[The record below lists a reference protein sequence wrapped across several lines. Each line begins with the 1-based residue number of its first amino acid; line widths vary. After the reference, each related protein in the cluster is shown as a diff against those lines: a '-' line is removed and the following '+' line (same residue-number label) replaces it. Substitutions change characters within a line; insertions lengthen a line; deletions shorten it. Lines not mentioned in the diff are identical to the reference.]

1 MKRLNINS
9 LVQIP
14 ATDAVLEYLRKDH
27 VKFWTNY
34 TEQYEETSSAITFA
48 DKRIAEYKD
57 PKVKNGMITMPLWSV
72 MEKFGASMFPG
83 CEPFFTN
90 ILIDEKD
97 LK

>member
-1 MKRLNINS
+1 MKELNLNS

-14 ATDAVLEYLRKDH
+14 ATSSVLAFLRYEH
-27 VKFWTNY
+27 AEFWKNY
-34 TEQYEETSSAITFA
+34 AKEYEESSSAITFA
-48 DKRIAEYKD
+48 DKRIAEYED